1 MLHDTFK
8 YSLSNF
14 PWGSEPRERVWRE
27 NPLGATNALWGRI
40 RRFFKT
46 VSGQTLLGLSF
57 NILSLLAGGLIALF
71 TPYFSQSPWILALF
85 PPILTIRG
93 GIGGLFSGNLATM
106 LHLGMVKP
114 QLRDNTVDYW
124 RLVKSVLV
132 MTVVDTL
139 ILGSFSFLTNL
150 VNGSA
155 SLGQWF
161 LFICVP
167 TVACM
172 LAVLASIP
180 LTSLIAIQTFKR
192 GLDPDIL
199 VYPILASINDIVVTC
214 FFVGVIFLVLW
225 GGVFYT
231 FLVIIFI
238 VILSS
243 IGYLAS
249 SMRDE
254 KFFQQT
260 IREGTFVVMISSV
273 FGSLNGVLLSN
284 LGPTLASRP
293 GLLTLYPALTNSLGN
308 IGSIIGSQM
317 TTSIALGYS
326 RSFVE
331 ELKESGR
338 SIVQIEIPAALIHVV
353 FGLVAYLLSMG
364 QGASLFFLVTVA
376 LSSNL
381 MSFIVI
387 SIFALWSAHV
397 SFEHGLNPDNIVI
410 PAITS
415 LSDTTATIAVT
426 PAVLIAKLIG
436 L

>member
-1 MLHDTFK
+1 
-8 YSLSNF
+8 
-14 PWGSEPRERVWRE
+14 
-27 NPLGATNALWGRI
+27 
-40 RRFFKT
+40 
-46 VSGQTLLGLSF
+46 
-57 NILSLLAGGLIALF
+57 
-71 TPYFSQSPWILALF
+71 
-85 PPILTIRG
+85 
-93 GIGGLFSGNLATM
+93 
-106 LHLGMVKP
+106 
-114 QLRDNTVDYW
+114 
-124 RLVKSVLV
+124 
-132 MTVVDTL
+132 
-139 ILGSFSFLTNL
+139 
-150 VNGSA
+150 
-155 SLGQWF
+155 
-161 LFICVP
+161 
-167 TVACM
+167 
-172 LAVLASIP
+172 
-180 LTSLIAIQTFKR
+180 
-192 GLDPDIL
+192 
-199 VYPILASINDIVVTC
+199 
-214 FFVGVIFLVLW
+214 VLW